1 MTSMPTQEQQTLP
14 IPSPQIEEANSSP
27 LQDGSAT
34 GIYIIMYIELF
45 AHRYSSVLNTYDVV

>member
-34 GIYIIMYIELF
+34 GIYIYM
-45 AHRYSSVLNTYDVV
+45 